1 MVPGI
6 EPDGR
11 IREEGVDEMQTV
23 VVGID
28 GTAGSR
34 PALEHALRDAALRG
48 ARLRVVAV
56 VPLPEYWVA
65 TYGGMGV
72 VPPSAEVVAE
82 VRADAQRTVDE
93 VVAAHGALLTRV
105 PVSVVAVVGA
115 PGQVLL
121 EQARDADLLV
131 LGHRGRGALTSAVLG
146 SVGLHCVLHAAC
158 AVTIVRPPPEYAL
171 PDAAPVGLAP
181 VPA

>member
-1 MVPGI
+1 V
-6 EPDGR
+6 D
-11 IREEGVDEMQTV
+11 VDEIGT

-28 GTAGSR
+28 GTPGSR
-34 PALEHALRDAALRG
+34 PVLEHALHDAARRG

-65 TYGGMGV
+65 TYGMGV

-82 VRADAQRTVDE
+82 MRADAQGMVDE
-93 VVAAHGALLTRV
+93 VVAAHAGLLTRV

-115 PGQVLL
+115 PAQVLL
-121 EQARDADLLV
+121 AEAQDADLLM
-131 LGHRGRGALTSAVLG
+131 LGDRGRGALASAVLG

-158 AVTIVRPPPEYAL
+158 AVTIVRPVPEYAL
-171 PDAAPVGLAP
+171 PAVGVGYAA

>member
-1 MVPGI
+1 V
-6 EPDGR
+6 D
-11 IREEGVDEMQTV
+11 VDEIGT

-28 GTAGSR
+28 GTPGSR
-34 PALEHALRDAALRG
+34 PVLEHALHDAARRG

-56 VPLPEYWVA
+56 VPLPGYWVA
-65 TYGGMGV
+65 TYGMGV

-82 VRADAQRTVDE
+82 MRADAQGMVDE
-93 VVAAHGALLTRV
+93 VVAAHAGLLTRV

-115 PGQVLL
+115 PAQVLL
-121 EQARDADLLV
+121 AEAQDADLLM
-131 LGHRGRGALTSAVLG
+131 LGDRGRGALASAVLG

-158 AVTIVRPPPEYAL
+158 AVTIVRPVPEYAL
-171 PDAAPVGLAP
+171 PAVGVGYAA

>member
-1 MVPGI
+1 V
-6 EPDGR
+6 D
-11 IREEGVDEMQTV
+11 VDEIGTV

-28 GTAGSR
+28 GTPGSR
-34 PALEHALRDAALRG
+34 PVLEHALHDAARRG

-65 TYGGMGV
+65 TYGMGV

-82 VRADAQRTVDE
+82 MRADAQGMVDE
-93 VVAAHGALLTRV
+93 VVAAHAGLLTRV

-115 PGQVLL
+115 PAEVLL
-121 EQARDADLLV
+121 AEAQDADLLM
-131 LGHRGRGALTSAVLG
+131 LGDRDRDRDRGRGALARAVLG

-158 AVTIVRPPPEYAL
+158 AVTIVRPVPEYAL
-171 PDAAPVGLAP
+171 PAVGVGYAA